1 MIRIMMEED
10 KAGRM
15 MQLAEPFESYPQSV
29 NIYIQSNAAMNPR
42 YVQNYRSGGR
52 SPQMQGHYGK
62 QNSLIMEKLM
72 KPKHVTLLEKSLKV
86 NEMQEKKLEE
96 QEKVLRDVTKRYLEL
111 DIKYTELMH
120 EHKLVQDENAKLR
133 EHILKLEGADK
144 GAKETTQKQKQTD
157 QNKDSD
163 AKNED
168 GGKRKS
174 GETFV
179 ETFTDRLQMQ
189 LEDKDGIV
197 SDVDPKGAAAKQ
209 GISKGDKIISIN
221 GAPLRMLYGHTTNP
235 NAREIS
241 AFINQSRKSDGKVTI
256 CVQRQ

>member
-1 MIRIMMEED
+1 
-10 KAGRM
+10 
-15 MQLAEPFESYPQSV
+15 
-29 NIYIQSNAAMNPR
+29 MNPR

-96 QEKVLRDVTKRYLEL
+96 QEKVLRDVTERYLEL
-111 DIKYTELMH
+111 DIKYTELRY
-120 EHKLVQDENAKLR
+120 EHKSLQDENAKLR
-133 EHILKLEGADK
+133 EYILQLEGADGDERTRK
-144 GAKETTQKQKQTD
+144 QNQADKAKDTKAKKTTKANETD
-157 QNKDSD
+157 DR
-163 AKNED
+163 
-168 GGKRKS
+168 KRKS

-209 GISKGDKIISIN
+209 GVAKGDKIISIN
-221 GAPLRMLYGHTTNP
+221 GVPLRMLYGHTTNP
-235 NAREIS
+235 SAREIS
-241 AFINQSRKSDGKVTI
+241 AFINTNRKSEGKVRI
-256 CVQRQ
+256 CIQRP

>member
-1 MIRIMMEED
+1 MLKMED
-10 KAGRM
+10 PSTTTKA
-15 MQLAEPFESYPQSV
+15 
-29 NIYIQSNAAMNPR
+29 
-42 YVQNYRSGGR
+42 
-52 SPQMQGHYGK
+52 
-62 QNSLIMEKLM
+62 
-72 KPKHVTLLEKSLKV
+72 
-86 NEMQEKKLEE
+86 NEM
-96 QEKVLRDVTKRYLEL
+96 
-111 DIKYTELMH
+111 
-120 EHKLVQDENAKLR
+120 
-133 EHILKLEGADK
+133 
-144 GAKETTQKQKQTD
+144 
-157 QNKDSD
+157 
-163 AKNED
+163 D

-241 AFINQSRKSDGKVTI
+241 AFINQSRKSDGKVTL